1 LDVDWNF
8 LHQFVLIADCGNL
21 TQTARIVGISQPT
34 LSRNLKELEG
44 QIGGHLFER
53 LPNRLLLT
61 PLGEEV
67 LEQARAMKGNAENL
81 LDKAQRTIHAKRLPV
96 RISATMSVS
105 LFLTNHLAKLS
116 EAAMSHNAVITI
128 EPNRSPLNLAFRQAD
143 LAIRLRG
150 YPEEGSVHVRKVGK
164 IAFSVY
170 AARSNAP
177 PKSIIGLTR
186 NRPPSQPDWIENFA
200 QREKLPITAHLG
212 EYFLRH
218 EAVRSGMGASLL
230 PCFVGDQ
237 DPLLY
242 RYCRPPTELDEEA
255 FLMSQPDAPKLS
267 PVRSVADKIIEIFKM
282 HAELLAGIV
291 QPDNHP
297 PE

>member
-1 LDVDWNF
+1 MDVDWNF
-8 LHQFVLIADCGNL
+8 LHQFVLIAECGNL
-21 TQTARIVGISQPT
+21 TQAARITGISQPT

-44 QIGGHLFER
+44 QIGGLLFER
-53 LPNRLLLT
+53 LPNQLLLT

-67 LEQARAMKGNAENL
+67 LEQARAMKGNAESL
-81 LDKAQRTIHAKRLPV
+81 LDKAQRTIHTKRLPV

-105 LFLTNHLAKLS
+105 LFLTSHLAKLS
-116 EAAMSHNAVITI
+116 AVAMSHNAVITI
-128 EPNRSPLNLAFRQAD
+128 EPNRSLLNLAFRQAD
-143 LAIRLRG
+143 LAIRLRR
-150 YPEEGSVHVRKVGK
+150 YPDEGSIHVRKIGT

-170 AARSNAP
+170 AARSHAP
-177 PKSIIGLTR
+177 PKTIIGLTR
-186 NRPPSQPDWIENFA
+186 NRPPSQPEWIENFA
-200 QREKLPITAHLG
+200 EKEKLPITAYLG

-255 FLMSQPDAPKLS
+255 FLMSQPDTPKLS
-267 PVRSVADKIIEIFKM
+267 PVRCVADKIIEIFKM
-282 HAELLAGIV
+282 HAGLLAGVV
-291 QPDNHP
+291 QLDNHP

>member
-1 LDVDWNF
+1 MDVDWNF
-8 LHQFVLIADCGNL
+8 LHQFVLIANCGSL
-21 TQTARIVGISQPT
+21 TQAARTADISQPT
-34 LSRNLKELEG
+34 LSRNLKQLEG
-44 QIGGHLFER
+44 QIGGLLFER
-53 LPNRLLLT
+53 LPNQLLLT

-67 LEQARAMKGNAENL
+67 LEQARAMKGNAESL
-81 LDKAQRTIHAKRLPV
+81 LDKAQRTIHTKRLPV

-105 LFLTNHLAKLS
+105 LFLTCHLAKLS
-116 EAAMSHNAVITI
+116 AAAMSHNAVITI

-143 LAIRLRG
+143 LAIRLRR
-150 YPEEGSVHVRKVGK
+150 YPEEGSVHVRKIGT

-177 PKSIIGLTR
+177 PKTIIGLTR

-255 FLMSQPDAPKLS
+255 FLMSHADMPKQS
-267 PVRSVADKIIEIFKM
+267 PVRCVADKIIEIFKM
-282 HAELLAGIV
+282 HAGLLAGVV
-291 QPDNHP
+291 QLDNHP